1 MITAEISGL
10 NQQTYVMDTPI
21 ETKSLSVIS
30 PRKGRTGGRSG
41 EPTGTLY
48 TLSIKI
54 TRLPRLA

>member
-30 PRKGRTGGRSG
+30 SPGIFK
-41 EPTGTLY
+41 E
-48 TLSIKI
+48 
-54 TRLPRLA
+54 